1 MPESTFET
9 SSPAPRARRLLLVV
23 RSALGWL
30 LLAAGLWL
38 VWPSTLGGCTTLT
51 VVSGHSMEPTYYTG
65 DLVVA
70 RCGTPA
76 VGDVA
81 VYRPSSVSTSA
92 RIIHRVVGGDATA
105 GFQMKG
111 DNNTFLDPFTPR
123 RADVVGV
130 AVLHIPQV
138 GRVSTLVFNPWVWVG
153 VLLTAAVLVIWPSD
167 GTRGSSEAEA
177 EPAVDPDAEL
187 PVPAGSPR

>member
-1 MPESTFET
+1 M
-9 SSPAPRARRLLLVV
+9 LLVV

-30 LLAAGLWL
+30 LLSAGLWL

-51 VVSGHSMEPTYYTG
+51 VISGHSMEPTYYTG

-70 RCGTPA
+70 RCGTPT

-81 VYRPSSVSTSA
+81 VYRPSAVSRSA
-92 RIIHRVVGGDATA
+92 RIIHRVVGGDATV

-123 RADVVGV
+123 QADVVGV
-130 AVLHIPQV
+130 AVLRIPQV
-138 GRVSTLVFNPWVWVG
+138 GRVSALVFNPWVWVG
-153 VLLTAAVLVIWPSD
+153 VLLAAAVLLIWPSD
-167 GTRGSSEAEA
+167 GTSGSPEAELEA
-177 EPAVDPDAEL
+177 DVEPAEQPDAEL